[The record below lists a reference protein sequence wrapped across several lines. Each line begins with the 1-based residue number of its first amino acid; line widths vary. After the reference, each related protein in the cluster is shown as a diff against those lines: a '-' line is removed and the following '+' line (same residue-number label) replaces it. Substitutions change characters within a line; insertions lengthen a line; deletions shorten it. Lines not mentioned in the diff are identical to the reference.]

1 MKITKRQLKRIIR
14 ETAEDFKPRYKGDTP
29 AKQGSM
35 PGPQKPGEGMDVNM
49 DFQRNFPGE
58 KYSGDIKDVAAAQEK
73 IEEILNALYDNGVEN
88 DGLKALLNNILDD
101 IDAGFVGEPT

>member
-1 MKITKRQLKRIIR
+1 MKITKIQLKRIIR
-14 ETAEDFKPRYKGDTP
+14 EAAEDFKPRFKGDTP
-29 AKQGSM
+29 AKQGSVSRGTSVE
-35 PGPQKPGEGMDVNM
+35 PKVNM
-49 DFQRNFPGE
+49 DFQRNDPGE
-58 KYSGDIKDVAAAQEK
+58 KYSGDIQDVAAAQEK